1 MVEQT
6 IQKPTKEIA
15 SPGAMR
21 EARKATG
28 FARLIGISGVIMS
41 LALPIGV
48 IPRIMQGQQLNESHK
63 KLVEQLPQVSVTR
76 VRPAPAITQ
85 LSLPGT
91 IEAIVDTDIF
101 ARSSGY
107 VQERFADIGDRVA
120 AGQLLAKLQ
129 TPEVDA
135 SEQEA
140 QAQVL
145 TSVAVKAQ
153 SEADRDRAR
162 ADLSAAIAQV
172 SQAKAALI
180 EAESDQKFALSTYQ
194 RWKSLGNEGAVS
206 WQDVDEKENRYK
218 TTTAARQAALEKV
231 AAAESNVVAARA
243 KVKAESATVDLSSA
257 NVLASKARATKS
269 STERS
274 FQNVTSPFAGI
285 ITERNADTGMLVTS
299 GSENSKTTLFKI
311 ARVDTVKVYID
322 VPQYVSADIKNG
334 QPVKVNLKEF
344 PNREFTGTVART
356 SVALDPASRTLRTEI
371 HIANKDLVLAP
382 GMYADVN
389 ISVPTT
395 AQAYLIPAN
404 SLISSSEGQRVLTL
418 AADNTVHFKK
428 IQLGHDL
435 GTDIEVVGGLNGHES
450 LVVNP
455 QDTLTDGAKVT
466 TEANK

>member
-1 MVEQT
+1 MAEQT
-6 IQKPTKEIA
+6 IPKPTRETT
-15 SPGAMR
+15 SPQPMR
-21 EARKATG
+21 EGRKPTG

-41 LALPIGV
+41 LALPIGM

-63 KLVEQLPQVSVTR
+63 KIVEQLPQVSVTK
-76 VRPAPAITQ
+76 VRPAPATTQ

-145 TSVAVKAQ
+145 TSIAAKAQ

-172 SQAKAALI
+172 SQARASLI

-194 RWKSLGNEGAVS
+194 RWKGLGNEGAVS

-231 AAAESNVVAARA
+231 TAAESNVVAARA

-269 STERS
+269 STEKS

-285 ITERNADTGMLVTS
+285 ITERNADTGMLVTA
-299 GSENSKTTLFKI
+299 GSENSKTSLFKI
-311 ARVDTVKVYID
+311 ARVDTVKVFID
-322 VPQYVSADIKNG
+322 VPQYVAVGIKNG
-334 QPVKVNLKEF
+334 QPVNVKLKEF

-356 SVALDPASRTLRTEI
+356 SVALDPATRTLRTEI
-371 HIANKDLVLAP
+371 HIANKELLLAP
-382 GMYADVN
+382 GMYADVS

-404 SLISSSEGQRVLTL
+404 SLVSSSEGQRVLTL

-455 QDTLTDGAKVT
+455 QDTLTDGAKVA
-466 TEANK
+466 TEAKK